1 MKYEK
6 ELREIKQY
14 NDLYKQAE
22 ENYIKTNNP
31 IMSERYAKQSDRASE
46 KEIKIWDNLVK
57 KILKEKPFM
66 TENQVNDFIR
76 EKVDSL

>member
-46 KEIKIWDNLVK
+46 KEIKSWDNLVK

-66 TENQVNDFIR
+66 TENQVNTFIR
-76 EKVDSL
+76 EKVDNL

>member
-46 KEIKIWDNLVK
+46 KEIKSWDNLVK

>member
-1 MKYEK
+1 MRYEK

-14 NDLYKQAE
+14 NNLYKQAE
-22 ENYIKTNNP
+22 KRYIKANSGVMKS
-31 IMSERYAKQSDRASE
+31 IFSEESDITKE
-46 KEIKIWDNLVK
+46 KEIKAWDNLVK

-76 EKVDSL
+76 EKIDSL

>member
-46 KEIKIWDNLVK
+46 KEIKSWDNLVK

-66 TENQVNDFIR
+66 TENQVNTFIR
-76 EKVDSL
+76 EKIDNL

>member
-14 NDLYKQAE
+14 NDLYKRAE

-31 IMSERYAKQSDRASE
+31 IMLERYAKQSDRASE
-46 KEIKIWDNLVK
+46 KEIKSWDRLVK
-57 KILKEKPFM
+57 KILKEKSFM
-66 TENQVNDFIR
+66 SERQANEFIR
-76 EKVDSL
+76 ERVDSL

>member
-14 NDLYKQAE
+14 NNLYKQTE

-31 IMSERYAKQSDRASE
+31 IMLERYAKQSDRASE
-46 KEIKIWDNLVK
+46 KELKTWDNLVK

-66 TENQVNDFIR
+66 TENQVNTFIR
-76 EKVDSL
+76 EKIDNL

>member
-14 NDLYKQAE
+14 NNLYKQTE

-46 KEIKIWDNLVK
+46 KEIKSWDNLVK

-66 TENQVNDFIR
+66 TENQVNTFIR
-76 EKVDSL
+76 EKIDNL

>member
-6 ELREIKQY
+6 ELKEIKQY
-14 NDLYKQAE
+14 NDLYKRAE

-46 KEIKIWDNLVK
+46 KEIKSWDNLVK